1 VLPRTPESK
10 AMSIQYPSTAA
21 PLHQSADADADFA
34 RLLATIIR
42 QRWLVLA
49 FVAVGLAAGGFLLWY
64 LTPFFRSTVVGF
76 PNNSKESMGALGS
89 VIQEFSGVASMAG
102 LDVGDNGNPEA
113 LAILKSRE
121 FNERFITANN
131 MMPILFHKYWDD
143 ARNDWKPQLRKV
155 PTLWDGF
162 DYFTKKVRTVTEDRK
177 SGLLTINVDWRDR
190 DLAARWANQLVAQ
203 LNDEMRQRA
212 ITEANGMITY
222 LTKEMERS
230 DNLALRESVSRLIE
244 SEIKQRA
251 LATVRYEYAYRVVD
265 TAEPADKRHPI
276 RPLPKVYIVFGALG
290 GFICGVG
297 VALMRRP
304 VSRVRAALRETP

>member
-1 VLPRTPESK
+1 MTN
-10 AMSIQYPSTAA
+10 QYPSIAG
-21 PLHQSADADADFA
+21 PLRDSVDADDDFA

-49 FVAVGLAAGGFLLWY
+49 FIVVGLLVGGFLLWY
-64 LTPFFRSTVVGF
+64 LTPFYRSTVVGY
-76 PNNSKESMGALGS
+76 PNNSKDSMGALGS

-121 FNERFITANN
+121 FNERFLTANN

-143 ARNDWKPQLRKV
+143 ARNDWKPNLRKV

-162 DYFTKKVRTVTEDRK
+162 DYFTKKIRAITEDRK

-190 DLAARWANQLVAQ
+190 DLAAKWANLLIAQ
-203 LNDEMRQRA
+203 LNEEMRQRA
-212 ITEANGMITY
+212 ITEANGMVTY
-222 LTKEMERS
+222 LTKEMEHS
-230 DNLALRESVSRLIE
+230 DNLALRDSVSRLIE

-251 LATVRYEYAYRVVD
+251 LATVRYDYAYRVVD

-276 RPLPKVYIVFGALG
+276 RPLARIYLVFGALG
-290 GFICGVG
+290 GLICGISA
-297 VALMRRP
+297 ALLRRP
-304 VSRVRAALRETP
+304 ISRVKAALRETP

>member
-1 VLPRTPESK
+1 
-10 AMSIQYPSTAA
+10 MIDQYPSVTASLTNDSA
-21 PLHQSADADADFA
+21 SADDDFA

-42 QRWLVLA
+42 QRWLVMA
-49 FVAVGLAAGGFLLWY
+49 FVALGLILGGFLLWY
-64 LTPFFRSTVVGF
+64 LTPFYRSTVVGF
-76 PNNSKESMGALGS
+76 PNNNKDSMGALGS

-102 LDVGDNGNPEA
+102 LDVGENGNPEA

-131 MMPILFHKYWDD
+131 MMPILFRKYWDD
-143 ARNDWKPQLRKV
+143 TRNDWKPNLRRV

-162 DYFTKKVRTVTEDRK
+162 DYFTKKVRTLTEDRK

-190 DLAARWANQLVAQ
+190 DLASKWANLIIAQ
-203 LNDEMRQRA
+203 LNEEMRQRA
-212 ITEANGMITY
+212 INEASGMVTY

-251 LATVRYEYAYRVVD
+251 LATVRIDYAYRVVD
-265 TAEPADKRHPI
+265 VAEPADKRHPI
-276 RPLPKVYIVFGALG
+276 RPLARIYLVFGALG
-290 GFICGVG
+290 GLIFGIGI
-297 VALMRRP
+297 ALVRRP
-304 VSRVRAALRETP
+304 LERVRAVLREGQ